1 MPEIEAI
8 LVLLAAVAALATLA
22 NRIDIPY
29 PVLLVLGGLVLGF
42 VPELVPAFP
51 RVELEPDVVFLLFL
65 PPLLY
70 VSALFTSWRDF
81 RANLRPI
88 SLLAV
93 GLVLMTTCVVAAVAH
108 WIMGFSWAA
117 AFVLGAIVS
126 PTDAIAATSVAQR
139 LGVPRRIVTILEG
152 ESLVN
157 DATGIVAYRVAV
169 AAVVTGAFSVW
180 EAGLQFVV
188 GAAGGVA
195 AGFAVGWLVVWARR
209 HLSEDPSVQNTI
221 SLLTPFVAYLAAE
234 ELPHSLWG
242 LLHDL
247 FGVPGDLYFSGVLAV
262 VTTGLYL
269 GRKGP
274 YIISSGTRLQGYATW
289 ELITFLLNG
298 LIFILIGLQL
308 RSVVEGLDDYTAGQL
323 VYYALLTSL
332 TVILVR
338 MVWVFP
344 ATYVPRWASRRIRER
359 DPSPPWR
366 SVSVIAWT
374 GMRGVISLAA
384 ALALPLQ
391 TASGVQFPDRDLTIF
406 LTFCVILATLV
417 VQGLSLPVLI
427 RALGLEDDRIG
438 DKEETHGRV
447 SIAEAALERLDELV
461 DEDCVRED
469 TAERIRGLYSYR
481 RNRLA
486 SRFEGDP
493 EGVEER
499 SAAYQHLM
507 VELLGAQRLRLI
519 TMRDEGSIGDEVMH
533 RIERDLDL
541 EESRLELLST
551 LQRGLHL

>member
-1 MPEIEAI
+1 MPQLEII
-8 LVLLAAVAALATLA
+8 LGLLLAVAALATLA
-22 NRIDIPY
+22 TRLGVPY
-29 PVLLVLGGLVLGF
+29 PILLVLGGSALGF
-42 VPELVPAFP
+42 VPGLPP
-51 RVELEPDVVFLLFL
+51 VELDPELVFLLFL

-81 RANLRPI
+81 RANVRPI
-88 SLLAV
+88 TLLAV
-93 GLVLMTTCVVAAVAH
+93 GLVLMTTFVVASVAH
-108 WIMGFSWAA
+108 TVVGLPWGA

-308 RSVVEGLDDYTAGQL
+308 RSVVEGLNEYTAGQL
-323 VYYALLTSL
+323 VSYALLTSL

-344 ATYVPRWASRRIRER
+344 ATYIPRWASRRIRER
-359 DPSPPWR
+359 DPSPSWR
-366 SVSVIAWT
+366 NVSVIAWT

-391 TASGVQFPDRDLTIF
+391 TASGVLFPDRDLIIF

-461 DEDCVRED
+461 DEDWVRED

-481 RNRLA
+481 RNRFA

-541 EESRLELLST
+541 EESRLEL
-551 LQRGLHL
+551 

>member
-1 MPEIEAI
+1 LSQIEII
-8 LVLLAAVAALATLA
+8 LGLLLVVAMLATLA
-22 NRIDIPY
+22 TRLGVPY
-29 PVLLVLGGLVLGF
+29 PILLVLGGSALGF
-42 VPELVPAFP
+42 VPGLPS
-51 RVELEPDVVFLLFL
+51 VELDPELVFLLFL

-81 RANLRPI
+81 RANIRPI

-93 GLVLMTTCVVAAVAH
+93 GLVLLTTFVVAAVVH
-108 WIMGFSWAA
+108 TVIGLPWAA

-126 PTDAIAATSVAQR
+126 PTDAIAATTVAQR

-169 AAVVTGAFSVW
+169 AGVITGAFSIW

-188 GAAGGVA
+188 GAVGGIA

-209 HLSEDPSVQNTI
+209 HLSEDPSVQNI
-221 SLLTPFVAYLAAE
+221 VSLLTPFVAYLAAE
-234 ELPHSLWG
+234 ELPRSLWEM
-242 LLHDL
+242 LHEL
-247 FGVPGDLYFSGVLAV
+247 FGVPGNLYFSGVLAV

-289 ELITFLLNG
+289 ELTTFLLNG

-308 RSVVEGLDDYTAGQL
+308 RSIVGGLGEYTAGQL
-323 VYYALLTSL
+323 ISYAVLVSL

-338 MVWVFP
+338 MIWVFP
-344 ATYVPRWASRRIRER
+344 ATYVPRLAVRRIRER

-391 TASGVQFPDRDLTIF
+391 TASGLQFPDRDLIIF

-427 RALGLEDDRIG
+427 RALGLEDDHIG
-438 DKEETHGRV
+438 DKEETHGRIQ
-447 SIAEAALERLDELV
+447 IAEAAIERLDELK
-461 DEDCVRED
+461 DEAWVRED
-469 TAERIRGLYSYR
+469 TTERVRRLYSYR
-481 RNRLA
+481 RNRFA
-486 SRFEGDP
+486 SRFDGDP
-493 EGVEER
+493 DGVEER
-499 SAAYQHLM
+499 SAAYQRLM
-507 VELLGAQRLRLI
+507 SELLGAQRLRLV

-541 EESRLELLST
+541 EESRLEL
-551 LQRGLHL
+551 